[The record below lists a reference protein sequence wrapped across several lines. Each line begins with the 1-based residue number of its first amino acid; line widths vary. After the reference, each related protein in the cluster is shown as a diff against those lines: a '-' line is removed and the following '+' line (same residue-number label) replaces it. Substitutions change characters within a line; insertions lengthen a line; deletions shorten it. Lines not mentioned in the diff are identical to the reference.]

1 MSLYDGAKARVRV
14 DSELSAELEVGVVM
28 HQGSVL
34 SPFLFAL
41 SLNLP
46 ERVH

>member
-1 MSLYDGAKARVRV
+1 MVRV
-14 DSELSAELEVGVVM
+14 DSELSEEVEVGI

-34 SPFLFAL
+34 SLSIFAVV

-46 ERVH
+46 GRVC